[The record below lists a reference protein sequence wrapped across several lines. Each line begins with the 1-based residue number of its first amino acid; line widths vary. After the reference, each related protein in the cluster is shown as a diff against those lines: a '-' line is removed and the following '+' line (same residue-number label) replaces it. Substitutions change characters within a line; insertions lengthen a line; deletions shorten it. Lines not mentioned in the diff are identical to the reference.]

1 MFDAK
6 GQNDKLKGSAVQ
18 NRGGKLVTLAP
29 KEAANAKPEWPL
41 KPYDKR
47 G

>member
-1 MFDAK
+1 
-6 GQNDKLKGSAVQ
+6 
-18 NRGGKLVTLAP
+18 VTLAP

-41 KPYDKR
+41 PSYLSR